1 MIKIII
7 FAIAFGVAL
16 GFGAWKLTP
25 VPKIEI
31 PVQQK
36 FAYDFSKPPTDSII
50 GKVASVS
57 GDVYYKKRIG
67 EEIVLL
73 DKNTIFQGENLI
85 ASDSGKITVDFEGNT
100 IHLEPKT
107 QVDIV
112 QTLPGKLVF
121 NQISG
126 SASYNIIGSVRV
138 KRLLVEITKNT
149 TIVINKNKTEV
160 IGFGKIAYNDINFNS
175 KVADLVEGKTTVFND
190 TLRAVVK

>member
-7 FAIAFGVAL
+7 FAVVLGMLL
-16 GFGAWKLTP
+16 GFGVWKLTP

-36 FAYDFSKPPTDSII
+36 FAYNFSKPPTDSIV
-50 GKVASVS
+50 GKIASVS

-107 QVDIV
+107 EVDII

-126 SASYNIIGSVRV
+126 SVSYNIIGSVRA
-138 KRLLVEITKNT
+138 KRLLVEITKST
-149 TIVINKNKTEV
+149 TIVINKNKTE
-160 IGFGKIAYNDINFNS
+160 ITGLGKIAYNDANFNS
-175 KVADLVEGKTTVFND
+175 KVLDLVEGKTTVFDD